1 MQRNHMAIQTDKEF
15 NLPTQ
20 RQTVLEHRMNEIV
33 KKTSEWLRDEIVE
46 LRSKLAEG
54 NPGAGF
60 GTSLND
66 ILKRSLGSIF
76 TLLPTMEAD

>member
-1 MQRNHMAIQTDKEF
+1 MQRNHMAIQTDKAF

-20 RQTVLEHRMNEIV
+20 RQMVLEHRMNEIV
-33 KKTSEWLRDEIVE
+33 KTTSEWLRDE

-60 GTSLND
+60 GTSLSD
-66 ILKRSLGSIF
+66 ILKRSLGSVF